1 MRENELR
8 SRLQKDAERLQET
21 FSEELFSRIMQTVC
35 AGSEPMHG
43 SEAPHV
49 SQKEKLAISA
59 EISAETQRA
68 SGNIG
73 SKTRISAALCYLTAV
88 SASVC
93 LGIAIWSFLHPYSGL
108 MREPKLASN
117 SGTAGIQ
124 APVPPSVSPVLSE
137 AKRPHSET
145 PHHPVSS
152 APFQPHLLQIGEVPF
167 SASSLETI
175 LPEQVLEI
183 VRIASP
189 SASTREPSPEEE
201 REISLQSLE
210 KMSVLILSGQ
220 PIFQLGT
227 LAGDRSGIE
236 EQSRTGD
243 LRENEREPE
252 RLPYPAASSDAA
264 AYAGRNGDS
273 QTEKRSVPGHEEE
286 HEEIDRPQENRPKD
300 STFTEFWNETS
311 SVISVPLMWI
321 FQEE

>member
-21 FSEELFSRIMQTVC
+21 FSEELFNRIMQAVY
-35 AGSEPMHG
+35 AAPEPEHG
-43 SEAPHV
+43 SETPNV
-49 SQKEKLAISA
+49 SAKEKGS
-59 EISAETQRA
+59 ISAETQSM
-68 SGNIG
+68 SGNTR
-73 SKTRISAALCYLTAV
+73 SKMWISAASYYLTAV

-93 LGIAIWSFLHPYSGL
+93 LGIAIWSFLHPHSGL
-108 MREPKLASN
+108 MREQALSSN
-117 SGTAGIQ
+117 SSTAGIQ
-124 APVPPSVSPVLSE
+124 TPVSSSVSPGQNE

-152 APFQPHLLQIGEVPF
+152 SPFQPHFSQIGEVPF
-167 SASSLETI
+167 SAPSLETI

-183 VRIASP
+183 VRIAAP
-189 SASTREPSPEEE
+189 SASEREPSPEGE
-201 REISLQSLE
+201 REIALQSLE

-220 PIFQLGT
+220 PILQLGT
-227 LAGDRSGIE
+227 LAGDRNGVE

-243 LRENEREPE
+243 LRENERELE
-252 RLPYPAASSDAA
+252 SLPYPAASSDAA
-264 AYAGRNGDS
+264 AYAGRNGES
-273 QTEKRSVPGHEEE
+273 QTEMRSVPGHEDALAGT
-286 HEEIDRPQENRPKD
+286 DRPQENSSKD